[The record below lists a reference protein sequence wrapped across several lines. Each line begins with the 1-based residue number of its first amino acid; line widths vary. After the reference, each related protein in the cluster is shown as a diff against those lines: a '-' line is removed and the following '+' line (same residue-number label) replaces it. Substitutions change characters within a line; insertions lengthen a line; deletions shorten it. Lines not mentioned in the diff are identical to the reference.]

1 MIPEDYI
8 LSWQSKAPWA
18 ERSQIEGDLILSR
31 VMVELFSDEELANT
45 PITRARFEENLSRKL
60 DNTTFIEDTRSLI
73 VSSLD
78 YDIEEAMRLVHERLV
93 QKISGDPY
101 EGENNIFR

>member
-1 MIPEDYI
+1 
-8 LSWQSKAPWA
+8 
-18 ERSQIEGDLILSR
+18 
-31 VMVELFSDEELANT
+31 MVEPTRVLSCFERYTDSLDT
-45 PITRARFEENLSRKL
+45 PITRARFEENLSQKL
-60 DNTTFIEDTRSLI
+60 YNTTFIEDTRSLI
-73 VSSLD
+73 ASSLD